1 MGAIARTRPGDEEA
15 VGVPERVADL
25 RAYRSDAPVDL
36 LLDIDRE
43 YRSAAREGKLRTI
56 APRRFNPY
64 GEAWL
69 PLLHVDRDGWSFTA
83 LFSNTERA
91 HQLAKTHDWVVLHYE
106 RDGRARRC
114 TVVTERRGQLA
125 GLRVVRGRE
134 QACRRYYAHHRGER
148 AA

>member
-1 MGAIARTRPGDEEA
+1 MGAIARMRSGNDE
-15 VGVPERVADL
+15 VRGVPERVADL
-25 RAYRSDAPVDL
+25 RAYRSDVPVDL

-56 APRRFNPY
+56 APRLFNPY
-64 GEAWL
+64 RKAWL
-69 PLLHVDRDGWSFTA
+69 PLLRVDRDGWSCTA
-83 LFSNTERA
+83 LFSNTARA
-91 HQLAKTHDWVVLHYE
+91 HELGKTHDWVILHYE

-134 QACRRYYAHHRGER
+134 QACRRYYAHCRRER